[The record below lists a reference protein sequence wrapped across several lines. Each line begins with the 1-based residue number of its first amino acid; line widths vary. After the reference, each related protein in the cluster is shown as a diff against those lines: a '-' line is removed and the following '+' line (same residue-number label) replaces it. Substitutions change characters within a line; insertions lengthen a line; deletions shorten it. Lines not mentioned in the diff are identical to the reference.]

1 MKRLSV
7 YSMIGMVLGVVL
19 ATWLGPKV
27 LLWWF
32 EPPADIGINYRPA
45 IEWAMNRLVWI
56 QIVGIGLG
64 LILGIMA
71 GLAIR
76 RSPKKT

>member
-1 MKRLSV
+1 MKRLSI
-7 YSMIGMVLGVVL
+7 YASIGIVLGVVL

-56 QIVGIGLG
+56 QIVGSAAG
-64 LILGIMA
+64 LILGLML

-76 RSPKKT
+76 RSPKAK

>member
-1 MKRLSV
+1 MKRLSI
-7 YSMIGMVLGVVL
+7 YALIGMIVGVVL
-19 ATWLGPKV
+19 SSWLGPKV

-56 QIVGIGLG
+56 QIVGVSLG

-76 RSPKKT
+76 RNPKTT

>member
-1 MKRLSV
+1 MKRLSI
-7 YSMIGMVLGVVL
+7 YALIGMTLGIAL
-19 ATWLGPKV
+19 ASWLGPKV

-45 IEWAMNRLVWI
+45 IEWAMNRLLWI
-56 QIVGIGLG
+56 QIGGVSLG
-64 LILGIMA
+64 LILGVMV

-76 RSPKKT
+76 RSPKTT